1 MFYTLPTALT
11 VGGQKLAIDS
21 DWRTALDCL
30 EALHD
35 ADLTDVDRAVVVLG
49 LLYREP
55 APTDALEDALRQA
68 MCYLS
73 GGSERSGK
81 PGPRLMD
88 WEQDFTFVVSAVN
101 RVAGREI
108 RELPYMH
115 WWTFLGYY
123 GEIGDSTFA
132 QIIRIRQLKAKH
144 KKLDKTDAQWYREN
158 RDIVD
163 LKVKYTDAEA
173 DLFKRLGV

>member
-11 VGGQKLAIDS
+11 VGGRSLSIDS

-35 ADLTDVDRAVVVLG
+35 VNLTNVDKAVVVLG
-49 LLYREP
+49 LLYRDPVP
-55 APTDALEDALRQA
+55 AEALEEALRQA
-68 MCYLS
+68 MWFLS

-88 WEQDFTFVVSAVN
+88 WEQDFPFVVSAVN

-108 RELPYMH
+108 RELPALH
-115 WWTFLGYY
+115 WWTFLGFY

-132 QIIRIRQLKAKH
+132 QIVRIRQMKAKH
-144 KKLDKTDAQWYREN
+144 KKLDKADAQWYREN

-163 LKVKYTDAEA
+163 LKTNYSAAEA
-173 DLFKRLGV
+173 ALFKQLGV

>member
-1 MFYTLPTALT
+1 MIYTLPAALT
-11 VGGQKLAIDS
+11 VSGQKLAIDS

-35 ADLTDVDRAVVVLG
+35 ADLTDVDKAVVVLG

-55 APTDALEDALRQA
+55 APADALEDALHQA
-68 MCYLS
+68 MWFLA
-73 GGSERSGK
+73 GGSERSGNQ
-81 PGPRLMD
+81 GPRLMD
-88 WEQDFTFVVSAVN
+88 WEQDFTFVVSAIN

-132 QIIRIRQLKAKH
+132 QIVRIRQLKAKH
-144 KKLDKTDAQWYREN
+144 KKLDNADAQWYREN

-173 DLFKRLGV
+173 NLFKRLGV